1 MSFSLYG
8 GDKIALQSEKEPLSA
23 DAIAGILLGKGRMS
37 EGEISF
43 GRVSETMLDRNK
55 LFANIGVLQKG
66 QTLLNMTIKE
76 YMTLG
81 VGANL
86 NGSDS
91 VIQAAL
97 DTAMCSSFIAKFP
110 DGLNT

>member
-1 MSFSLYG
+1 MSFSLNG

-23 DAIAGILLGKGRMS
+23 DAIASILLGKGQMS
-37 EGEISF
+37 EGEVSF
-43 GRVSETMLDRNK
+43 GGVSETMLDRNK

-76 YMTLG
+76 YLTLG
-81 VGANL
+81 VGANFKVT
-86 NGSDS
+86 DS

-97 DTAMCSSFIAKFP
+97 DTAMCSSFITKFP
-110 DGLNT
+110 EGLNT